1 MTVIVGFVVEMTQLM
16 HAVMHDVTN
25 VTSDMQFFLQTQMYA
40 SAGIGEG
47 GEE

>member
-16 HAVMHDVTN
+16 HAVWTNTN